1 MALRLV
7 PVSFWRT
14 EACRRLLQ
22 AARDVD
28 AATWAK
34 FPFGTSRQSLERRIE
49 ASLSVPLR
57 TALADG
63 SSTACCLT
71 CDHWSTP
78 TGQSLFGI
86 NAVVVDAAGKRRV
99 LLLALRECA
108 STTGEE
114 TRMVIEAAIA
124 SAGTRISPV
133 AIVTDGA
140 SSMLNAAS
148 DAGFGSPGKPAVRCL
163 MHLINNAVA
172 LLLGKELMS
181 AVSHAVTR
189 GRRRFPDWAANM
201 RAAGETPPGQP
212 QRMVKTRPLSIA
224 PSVRWVVAVAEAH
237 GRQHLDAEDIAR
249 LTEFAPALDAL
260 HDIVRHVE
268 SDSASYGWHCVLPA
282 LLRAHP
288 STWHRELVNAY
299 NATTTKRITCPTT
312 VISERVTKIL
322 RDKLEMELGVGDDR
336 PPTGLCLTAA
346 LTDGCDTR
354 CRWLMGRLWLD
365 LPVCWRNRAA
375 LFLCAGGA
383 FDADVDSCDW
393 AKHLPPGHRLD
404 TVATRMA
411 ECAASAAAGHD
422 PVIPEEWSRA
432 VGTARIILP
441 TSADVERLWSLAGR
455 LYPSTV
461 RMNRRTVVMRIY
473 AYKRAHGATVNP
485 TESVLAAAPVP
496 LPPRGAQKR
505 QRHRSPSSSSE
516 C

>member
-1 MALRLV
+1 
-7 PVSFWRT
+7 
-14 EACRRLLQ
+14 
-22 AARDVD
+22 
-28 AATWAK
+28 
-34 FPFGTSRQSLERRIE
+34 
-49 ASLSVPLR
+49 
-57 TALADG
+57 
-63 SSTACCLT
+63 
-71 CDHWSTP
+71 
-78 TGQSLFGI
+78 
-86 NAVVVDAAGKRRV
+86 
-99 LLLALRECA
+99 
-108 STTGEE
+108 
-114 TRMVIEAAIA
+114 MVIEAAIA

-224 PSVRWVVAVAEAH
+224 PSVRWVLAVAEAH

-346 LTDGCDTR
+346 LTRRLRYTVPLAHGTAVARSAGLLAQPRGVVPVRRRCLRRRRGFLRLGQAPAARAPFGYRRNKDGGVRGVSGSWTR
-354 CRWLMGRLWLD
+354 PGDSGGMVEGRWNGSHHPAYVRRRGEVVVTCWPPLSLD
-365 LPVCWRNRAA
+365 RPDEPADGGDADIRVQTRTRRHRQSDRVG
-375 LFLCAGGA
+375 FGSRPGA
-383 FDADVDSCDW
+383 F
-393 AKHLPPGHRLD
+393 
-404 TVATRMA
+404 ATAWRA
-411 ECAASAAAGHD
+411 E
-422 PVIPEEWSRA
+422 E
-432 VGTARIILP
+432 
-441 TSADVERLWSLAGR
+441 
-455 LYPSTV
+455 
-461 RMNRRTVVMRIY
+461 
-473 AYKRAHGATVNP
+473 
-485 TESVLAAAPVP
+485 AAAPKPFLFLRMLRYTTVTASLRCRTTLRLPSAP
-496 LPPRGAQKR
+496 LFQRVRRWASGAR
-505 QRHRSPSSSSE
+505 WFGCHTGPNARLLRV
-516 C
+516 